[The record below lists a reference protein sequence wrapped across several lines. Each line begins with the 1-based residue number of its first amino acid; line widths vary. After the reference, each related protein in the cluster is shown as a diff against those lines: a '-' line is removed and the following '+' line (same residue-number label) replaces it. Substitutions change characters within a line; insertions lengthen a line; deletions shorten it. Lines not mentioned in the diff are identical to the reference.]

1 MEPLRFLWFASG
13 PVELRFGF
21 WLDGLSLMFGAAV
34 ALVTLCVM
42 VYSVGYMGGD
52 PGRTRYF
59 ALLGLF
65 EWSMLSFVYAVDL
78 LQSFIFW
85 ELVGLSSFFLIG
97 FWYEKPA
104 ARDAATKAF
113 VMTRIGDVGLFIGLL
128 MILHVAGGFDLPA
141 LLDPQSGM
149 VRTAAPLLLTVIS
162 LLIFAG
168 IAGKSAQLPLH
179 TWLPDAMEGP
189 TPVSALLHSATMVA
203 AGVFLMARLHPL
215 FMAADYA
222 PSVILAV
229 SALTALVAAT
239 MAMVESDIKRV
250 LAYSSI
256 SQLGFML
263 MGLAAGSLFA
273 GVFHLVTHAFF
284 KALLF
289 LCSGLFIHHCGTN
302 DMEGIGRGGGRRLR
316 FATVGLVAGGAAL
329 AGVPPL
335 SGFFSKEEI
344 FASLGHGGG
353 DPVTTAAY
361 VAAFLAALLTAY
373 YTFRMIFLVTRP
385 ERIEAAG
392 RSRRSRGPRRA
403 LGHGRARGRAHP
415 RVGDRRLLGA
425 GDRRRPRRRARAP
438 RPGDDGAGPGRGRPR
453 RAVGVARLRPRRGAA
468 HRLDPPRAGAAD
480 VVRPAV
486 VRGRPLPRR
495 GGAHHRARG
504 PGAARLR
511 GAGPGPQL
519 RALRLRHP
527 RRRHRLDAPADRLG
541 PVLRRLGGG
550 PRRPGGRVPGDALTD
565 ARPHRHPAVPGGGPG
580 AGPARAGGRP
590 DRGARHQPGVG
601 AGGHRPEPVGV
612 ARLRRRRRGMQFV
625 ERIPWVE
632 RLGISYHLAV
642 DGFTTILVML
652 NSIGYL
658 TGVLTM
664 WDLEE
669 RVKGFFAFMLLLV
682 IGVYGVFLSQDLF
695 FLFFFYEVAV
705 VPMYPLILI
714 WGSGNREYAAMK
726 LMLFLLAGS
735 ALLFPALLSIYHASG
750 LNTFDMVV
758 LSRHAFDPDFQV
770 FVYPF
775 VFVGF
780 GVLAGLFPFHGW
792 SPTGHVAAPSA
803 VSMLHA
809 GVLMKLGAY
818 GILAAGIRILPHRRR
833 ALGPGLRR
841 AGRRGRRVRGLRGH
855 APERLQVRRRV
866 LVGVAHGHRHP
877 RPQPRRPRQGRG

>member
-1 MEPLRFLWFASG
+1 MDTLTLALATTFAPFAAFAVALLFLVGRPRAAQAAVLAGGAVSLLGALALLMAGPAEPLRFLWFASG

-21 WLDGLSLMFGAAV
+21 FLDGLSLMFGAAV

-97 FWYEKPA
+97 FWYERPA

-222 PSVILAV
+222 PTVILAV

-302 DMEGIGRGGGRRLR
+302 DMEGIGRRGGRRLR
-316 FATVGLVAGGAAL
+316 FAAVGLAAGGAAL

-335 SGFFSKEEI
+335 AGFFSKEEI
-344 FASLGHGGG
+344 FASLGQGAGGL
-353 DPVTTAAY
+353 VTA
-361 VAAFLAALLTAY
+361 AAFLAALLTAY

-385 ERIEAAG
+385 ERIEAESGDRHHEGRAEPWVMAAPVAVLTLGSVIAG
-392 RSRRSRGPRRA
+392 FWGREIAAGLGVAPAPHGLAAMAPAVAVVA
-403 LGHGRARGRAHP
+403 LGVLWAW
-415 RVGDRRLLGA
+415 
-425 GDRRRPRRRARAP
+425 
-438 RPGDDGAGPGRGRPR
+438 
-453 RAVGVARLRPRRGAA
+453 
-468 HRLDPPRAGAAD
+468 LDYGRAGAARTGSIRRAPALETLFARQWYVD
-480 VVRPAV
+480 ALYRAVVVRIT
-486 VRGRPLPRR
+486 LL
-495 GGAHHRARG
+495 
-504 PGAARLR
+504 AAR
-511 GAGPGPQL
+511 
-519 RALRLRHP
+519 
-527 RRRHRLDAPADRLG
+527 
-541 PVLRRLGGG
+541 VLH
-550 PRRPGGRVPGDALTD
+550 AF
-565 ARPHRHPAVPGGGPG
+565 
-580 AGPARAGGRP
+580 
-590 DRGARHQPGVG
+590 
-601 AGGHRPEPVGV
+601 E
-612 ARLRRRRRGMQFV
+612 
-625 ERIPWVE
+625 
-632 RLGISYHLAV
+632 
-642 DGFTTILVML
+642 
-652 NSIGYL
+652 
-658 TGVLTM
+658 
-664 WDLEE
+664 
-669 RVKGFFAFMLLLV
+669 VKGL
-682 IGVYGVFLSQDLF
+682 DLNF
-695 FLFFFYEVAV
+695 ERF
-705 VPMYPLILI
+705 
-714 WGSGNREYAAMK
+714 
-726 LMLFLLAGS
+726 
-735 ALLFPALLSIYHASG
+735 
-750 LNTFDMVV
+750 
-758 LSRHAFDPDFQV
+758 
-770 FVYPF
+770 
-775 VFVGF
+775 GF
-780 GVLAGLFPFHGW
+780 GVLGAG
-792 SPTGHVAAPSA
+792 TGST
-803 VSMLHA
+803 
-809 GVLMKLGAY
+809 
-818 GILAAGIRILPHRRR
+818 
-833 ALGPGLRR
+833 
-841 AGRRGRRVRGLRGH
+841 
-855 APERLQVRRRV
+855 RLQTGWVQFYGGWAVV
-866 LVGVAHGHRHP
+866 LVGVAAAYVGMR
-877 RPQPRRPRQGRG
+877 

>member
-1 MEPLRFLWFASG
+1 MDTLTLALATTFAPFAACVVALLFLVGRPRLAQAVVVAGGAVSLLGALALLAAGPVEPLRFLWFTSG

-21 WLDGLSLMFGAAV
+21 WLDGLSLIFGAAV

-97 FWYEKPA
+97 FWYERPA

-128 MILHVAGGFDLPA
+128 VILHVAGGFDIPT

-149 VRTAAPLLLTVIS
+149 VRTAAPLLLTVVS

-215 FMAADYA
+215 FMAADHG
-222 PSVILAV
+222 PTVILAI

-284 KALLF
+284 KSLLF

-316 FATVGLVAGGAAL
+316 FATVGLAAGGAAL

-344 FASLGHGGG
+344 FASLGHAGG
-353 DPVTTAAY
+353 VVATAAY
-361 VAAFLAALLTAY
+361 AAAFLAALLTAY

-385 ERIEAAG
+385 ERIEAQSGDGHHEGRAEPWTMAAPVAVLTLGSVIAG
-392 RSRRSRGPRRA
+392 FWGREIAAGLGVAAAPHGLATMAPALAVVA
-403 LGHGRARGRAHP
+403 LGVLWAWVDFGRAGAPRTGSIHRVPALETLFARQWYVDALYRAVIVRLTLVAARVLHAFEVRGLDLNYERF
-415 RVGDRRLLGA
+415 GFGILGA
-425 GDRRRPRRRARAP
+425 G
-438 RPGDDGAGPGRGRPR
+438 
-453 RAVGVARLRPRRGAA
+453 
-468 HRLDPPRAGAAD
+468 
-480 VVRPAV
+480 
-486 VRGRPLPRR
+486 
-495 GGAHHRARG
+495 
-504 PGAARLR
+504 
-511 GAGPGPQL
+511 
-519 RALRLRHP
+519 
-527 RRRHRLDAPADRLG
+527 
-541 PVLRRLGGG
+541 
-550 PRRPGGRVPGDALTD
+550 
-565 ARPHRHPAVPGGGPG
+565 
-580 AGPARAGGRP
+580 
-590 DRGARHQPGVG
+590 
-601 AGGHRPEPVGV
+601 
-612 ARLRRRRRGMQFV
+612 
-625 ERIPWVE
+625 
-632 RLGISYHLAV
+632 
-642 DGFTTILVML
+642 
-652 NSIGYL
+652 
-658 TGVLTM
+658 TGST
-664 WDLEE
+664 
-669 RVKGFFAFMLLLV
+669 
-682 IGVYGVFLSQDLF
+682 
-695 FLFFFYEVAV
+695 
-705 VPMYPLILI
+705 
-714 WGSGNREYAAMK
+714 
-726 LMLFLLAGS
+726 
-735 ALLFPALLSIYHASG
+735 
-750 LNTFDMVV
+750 
-758 LSRHAFDPDFQV
+758 
-770 FVYPF
+770 
-775 VFVGF
+775 
-780 GVLAGLFPFHGW
+780 
-792 SPTGHVAAPSA
+792 
-803 VSMLHA
+803 
-809 GVLMKLGAY
+809 
-818 GILAAGIRILPHRRR
+818 
-833 ALGPGLRR
+833 
-841 AGRRGRRVRGLRGH
+841 
-855 APERLQVRRRV
+855 RLQTGWVQFYGGWAVV
-866 LVGVAHGHRHP
+866 LVGLAAAWLGLR
-877 RPQPRRPRQGRG
+877 